1 MSETAS
7 PLACLLTSGTT
18 VGQETELDDGHTIV
32 VRREPEALVLLD
44 RHPDA
49 SRFHPQSIYHRSNLE
64 RFFGLVESQQREWL
78 FRRRVFGVATEPLDE
93 AKFYN
98 ERAEIEAMDRAALQ
112 EAAKRSGEGEPGH
125 EQEQQQPLAARG
137 LPVPMEE
144 VEGESQDPA
153 DRLIAL
159 LAELPSLSLDSLE
172 ILQEFCTHS
181 SAYQRENTRAG
192 FNTVNPHRMNAL
204 RVFRTLVDISAT
216 PAMTSSFLAEVR
228 KFIGL
233 RTNSIAQTSLR
244 QGKKVQPYYEWMERI
259 SQRVTL
265 ADLAQMGSLPT
276 NDLGNQARAF
286 PSLHW
291 SARMEEEHLKVQSRG
306 RMEIYSHTGAM
317 VTSHLLNSYRLVDAE
332 WDGWMARMLG
342 ADHYRRHFWHRRNV
356 HLLRRHYGQVQDSL
370 QWLARV
376 FQFMACEVDLEDR
389 LFYIDR
395 NFPEQKDPQF
405 RVYVPQLKAML
416 RKMLVAFFQLM
427 LQFSRLSG
435 LLAPFVSEAFCAF
448 TAEKLGIRYCHRI
461 VSQIPRFLHGFV
473 FADLAQEEFAKV
485 VEAWCDEVLVE
496 TEAQR
501 KRRLAHFQVRLI
513 LSWQNR
519 SSPRSPG
526 TTHELGHGQQTGRL
540 CVLPRRIGPG
550 PGGRGGAQTLL
561 TGPGPFDRTAA
572 RLTVPGQS
580 TPCARTR
587 RRGRFR
593 PAVGVGRHGGASQP
607 TGCSQSVS
615 ASLGGL
621 WPIGCTGSTV
631 SGLAGPSVCPAP
643 SANQESTS
651 TRLFIASL
659 FLVRHGRIL
668 VPFGL
673 DGASV
678 VTIEHV

>member
-32 VRREPEALVLLD
+32 VRREPETLVLLD

-49 SRFHPQSIYHRSNLE
+49 SRFHPQSIYHRSNLD

-181 SAYQRENTRAG
+181 SAYQRENTRVG

-276 NDLGNQARAF
+276 NDFGNQARAF

-416 RKMLVAFFQLM
+416 KKMLVAFFQLM

-473 FADLAQEEFAKV
+473 FADLAQEEFTKV

-519 SSPRSPG
+519 SSLRFPG

-572 RLTVPGQS
+572 RLTGLGQP
-580 TPCARTR
+580 TPCSRTR

-607 TGCSQSVS
+607 TGYSQFVP

-621 WPIGCTGSTV
+621 WPIGCPGPTV

-643 SANQESTS
+643 SADQESAS